1 MALNTNTFFGTD
13 GTLVVSDPTGLDSA
27 VFTDFFGESGV
38 VGRVRGVTVHSTTQ
52 IKAHY
57 ELGSRSAKELRA
69 GNISIGGSVE
79 RAYINGAMLRL
90 MLGQYA
96 ESEEAAGFLIPTFN
110 MKLILDNMLPAGDPG
125 NSIINVFGVMFD
137 SWQVHLPED
146 DFMLERLTFKA
157 KRIAIADNPLQG

>member
-13 GTLVVSDPTGLDSA
+13 GTLVVSDPTGLDGA
-27 VFTDFFGESGV
+27 VFADYFGESGV
-38 VGRVRGVTVHSTTQ
+38 VGRVRGVTVYATTE

-57 ELGSRSAKELRA
+57 EIGSRAPKELRA
-69 GNISIGGSVE
+69 GNLSIGGSVE
-79 RAYINGAMLRL
+79 RAYINGALLRL

-96 ESEEAAGFLIPTFN
+96 ESEEGSGFLIPSFN

-125 NSIINVFGVMFD
+125 NSIVNVFGVIFD

-146 DFMLERLTFKA
+146 DFMLERLSFKA
-157 KRIAIADNPLQG
+157 RRIAITDNPLQG